1 MFFKFG
7 TMNFH
12 EYLTPIAEI
21 KKLLTTKELF
31 IFDLDGTLFN
41 TLGDLA
47 PAVNYALKQFGVRE
61 ISKENVRSCIGN
73 GSKNLIRRSVASGL
87 MFAAGK
93 TAGEPIAGKSSN
105 AGKNY
110 AASKD
115 RDANINCAEG
125 TKSRNPDCRKIEH
138 LDVRDN
144 EAVTA
149 VLENAGFDDAKIGEV
164 HKVYSAYYWEHSTE
178 NTEPYEGVIEI
189 IRRINAAGCDEI
201 ADAGCRAI
209 EDAKC
214 STSAETRCNGIA
226 DAGCDEIADAGCRA
240 IADAKCSTS
249 AETRC
254 GEIADAGCR
263 AIADAKCSTSAET
276 RCRAIADAG
285 CGTSAETRCGEIADA
300 GCRAIA
306 DAKCSTSAETRCN
319 GIADAGCGEIANA
332 RCAAKKIA
340 AMLTNKPV
348 NPAKKI
354 LEKFGLIGNS
364 ENCGTT
370 ADENRDATAANAAD
384 KSNSTGK
391 CRPAN
396 LISAYLCGDTTP
408 ERKPSPAGIF
418 ALLQQTGVAPEK
430 AVMIGDDMPDVL
442 AAKNAGIDCITLLE
456 GFGRPENLLPL
467 APKYTAGHIK
477 DFAELITPSK
487 DTFQQR

>member
-1 MFFKFG
+1 
-7 TMNFH
+7 MNFAA
-12 EYLTPIAEI
+12 ESTNSKIMPTMPIDGILTPIAEI
-21 KKLLTTKELF
+21 KKLLATKELF

-93 TAGEPIAGKSSN
+93 TAGEPLAGKSG
-105 AGKNY
+105 A
-110 AASKD
+110 
-115 RDANINCAEG
+115 
-125 TKSRNPDCRKIEH
+125 EH

-144 EAVTA
+144 EAVA
-149 VLENAGFDDAKIGEV
+149 GILESSGFDDAKIDKV
-164 HKVYSAYYWEHSTE
+164 HKVYSAYYWEHCTE

-189 IRRINAAGCDEI
+189 IRRINA
-201 ADAGCRAI
+201 
-209 EDAKC
+209 
-214 STSAETRCNGIA
+214 TGIA
-226 DAGCDEIADAGCRA
+226 DKRDA
-240 IADAKCSTS
+240 S
-249 AETRC
+249 
-254 GEIADAGCR
+254 
-263 AIADAKCSTSAET
+263 
-276 RCRAIADAG
+276 
-285 CGTSAETRCGEIADA
+285 
-300 GCRAIA
+300 
-306 DAKCSTSAETRCN
+306 
-319 GIADAGCGEIANA
+319 
-332 RCAAKKIA
+332 KKRA

-354 LEKFGLIGNS
+354 LEKFGLIG
-364 ENCGTT
+364 
-370 ADENRDATAANAAD
+370 DATAAD
-384 KSNSTGK
+384 
-391 CRPAN
+391 

-467 APKYTAGHIK
+467 EPKWTAGHIK
-477 DFAELITPSK
+477 DFAELI
-487 DTFQQR
+487 

>member
-1 MFFKFG
+1 
-7 TMNFH
+7 MNFH

-93 TAGEPIAGKSSN
+93 TAGEPITGKSSN

-115 RDANINCAEG
+115 HDANINCAEG

-164 HKVYSAYYWEHSTE
+164 HKVYSAYYWEHCTE

-201 ADAGCRAI
+201 AETRGSEIANAGCR
-209 EDAKC
+209 
-214 STSAETRCNGIA
+214 
-226 DAGCDEIADAGCRA
+226 
-240 IADAKCSTS
+240 
-249 AETRC
+249 
-254 GEIADAGCR
+254 
-263 AIADAKCSTSAET
+263 TSAET

-285 CGTSAETRCGEIADA
+285 CGEIADA
-300 GCRAIA
+300 G
-306 DAKCSTSAETRCN
+306 CSTSAETR
-319 GIADAGCGEIANA
+319 CGEIANA

-384 KSNSTGK
+384 KSCSTEE

-467 APKYTAGHIK
+467 EPKWTAGHIK
-477 DFAELITPSK
+477 DFAELVTLPK

>member
-1 MFFKFG
+1 
-7 TMNFH
+7 MNSH
-12 EYLTPIAEI
+12 EYLTPINGILTPIAEI
-21 KKLLTTKELF
+21 KKLLATKELF

-73 GSKNLIRRSVASGL
+73 GSKNLIRRSVASGH

-93 TAGEPIAGKSSN
+93 SAGEPIAGKSS
-105 AGKNY
+105 A
-110 AASKD
+110 
-115 RDANINCAEG
+115 
-125 TKSRNPDCRKIEH
+125 EH

-144 EAVTA
+144 EAVSA
-149 VLENAGFDDAKIGEV
+149 VLESAGFDDTKIDEV
-164 HKVYSAYYWEHSTE
+164 HKVYSAYYWDHCTE
-178 NTEPYEGVIEI
+178 NTEPYEGVVEI
-189 IRRINAAGCDEI
+189 IRRINA
-201 ADAGCRAI
+201 
-209 EDAKC
+209 
-214 STSAETRCNGIA
+214 TGIA
-226 DAGCDEIADAGCRA
+226 DERGAG
-240 IADAKCSTS
+240 
-249 AETRC
+249 
-254 GEIADAGCR
+254 
-263 AIADAKCSTSAET
+263 
-276 RCRAIADAG
+276 
-285 CGTSAETRCGEIADA
+285 
-300 GCRAIA
+300 
-306 DAKCSTSAETRCN
+306 
-319 GIADAGCGEIANA
+319 
-332 RCAAKKIA
+332 KKRA

-354 LEKFGLIGNS
+354 LTKFGLIGS
-364 ENCGTT
+364 AT
-370 ADENRDATAANAAD
+370 AAKGDAAENRDETLSKN
-384 KSNSTGK
+384 
-391 CRPAN
+391 RPAD

-467 APKYTAGHIK
+467 EPKWTAGHIK

>member
-1 MFFKFG
+1 
-7 TMNFH
+7 MNSH

-21 KKLLTTKELF
+21 KKLLATKELF

-93 TAGEPIAGKSSN
+93 SAGEPIASKSS
-105 AGKNY
+105 A
-110 AASKD
+110 
-115 RDANINCAEG
+115 
-125 TKSRNPDCRKIEH
+125 EH

-144 EAVTA
+144 EAVSA
-149 VLENAGFDDAKIGEV
+149 VLESSGFDDAIIDEV
-164 HKVYSAYYWEHSTE
+164 HKVYSVYYWEHCTE

-189 IRRINAAGCDEI
+189 IRRINATEI
-201 ADAGCRAI
+201 ADTG
-209 EDAKC
+209 C
-214 STSAETRCNGIA
+214 STIAE
-226 DAGCDEIADAGCRA
+226 
-240 IADAKCSTS
+240 
-249 AETRC
+249 
-254 GEIADAGCR
+254 
-263 AIADAKCSTSAET
+263 
-276 RCRAIADAG
+276 
-285 CGTSAETRCGEIADA
+285 
-300 GCRAIA
+300 
-306 DAKCSTSAETRCN
+306 
-319 GIADAGCGEIANA
+319 A

-354 LEKFGLIGNS
+354 LMKFGLIGNS
-364 ENCGTT
+364 KNCGAT
-370 ADENRDATAANAAD
+370 ADENRSETTSKN
-384 KSNSTGK
+384 
-391 CRPAN
+391 RPAD

-467 APKYTAGHIK
+467 EPKYTAGHIK
-477 DFAELITPSK
+477 DFAELVTLPK

>member
-1 MFFKFG
+1 
-7 TMNFH
+7 MNSH

-21 KKLLTTKELF
+21 KKLLATKELF

-93 TAGEPIAGKSSN
+93 TAGEPIAGKSS
-105 AGKNY
+105 
-110 AASKD
+110 
-115 RDANINCAEG
+115 AE
-125 TKSRNPDCRKIEH
+125 H
-138 LDVRDN
+138 MDVRDN
-144 EAVTA
+144 EAVA
-149 VLENAGFDDAKIGEV
+149 AILESAGFDDAKIDEV
-164 HKVYSAYYWEHSTE
+164 HKVYSAYYWEHCTE

-189 IRRINAAGCDEI
+189 IRRINA
-201 ADAGCRAI
+201 
-209 EDAKC
+209 
-214 STSAETRCNGIA
+214 TGIA
-226 DAGCDEIADAGCRA
+226 DKRDA
-240 IADAKCSTS
+240 S
-249 AETRC
+249 
-254 GEIADAGCR
+254 
-263 AIADAKCSTSAET
+263 
-276 RCRAIADAG
+276 
-285 CGTSAETRCGEIADA
+285 
-300 GCRAIA
+300 
-306 DAKCSTSAETRCN
+306 
-319 GIADAGCGEIANA
+319 
-332 RCAAKKIA
+332 KKRA

-354 LEKFGLIGNS
+354 LEKFGLIG
-364 ENCGTT
+364 
-370 ADENRDATAANAAD
+370 DATAAD
-384 KSNSTGK
+384 
-391 CRPAN
+391 

-467 APKYTAGHIK
+467 EPKWTAGHIK
-477 DFAELITPSK
+477 DFAELI
-487 DTFQQR
+487 

>member
-1 MFFKFG
+1 
-7 TMNFH
+7 MNSH

-21 KKLLTTKELF
+21 KKLLATKELF

-93 TAGEPIAGKSSN
+93 SAGEPIADK
-105 AGKNY
+105 
-110 AASKD
+110 
-115 RDANINCAEG
+115 NCA
-125 TKSRNPDCRKIEH
+125 EH

-144 EAVTA
+144 EAVAA
-149 VLENAGFDDAKIGEV
+149 VLESAGFDDAKIDKV
-164 HKVYSAYYWEHSTE
+164 HKVYSAYYWEHCTE

-189 IRRINAAGCDEI
+189 IRRINATEI
-201 ADAGCRAI
+201 ADTG
-209 EDAKC
+209 C
-214 STSAETRCNGIA
+214 STIAE
-226 DAGCDEIADAGCRA
+226 
-240 IADAKCSTS
+240 
-249 AETRC
+249 
-254 GEIADAGCR
+254 
-263 AIADAKCSTSAET
+263 
-276 RCRAIADAG
+276 
-285 CGTSAETRCGEIADA
+285 
-300 GCRAIA
+300 
-306 DAKCSTSAETRCN
+306 
-319 GIADAGCGEIANA
+319 A

-354 LEKFGLIGNS
+354 LEKFGLIGS
-364 ENCGTT
+364 
-370 ADENRDATAANAAD
+370 ATEGDTAD

-391 CRPAN
+391 CQPAD

-418 ALLQQTGVAPEK
+418 ALLRQTGVAPEK

-442 AAKNAGIDCITLLE
+442 AAKNAGIDCITLSE

-467 APKYTAGHIK
+467 EPKYTAGHIK
-477 DFAELITPSK
+477 DFAELVTLPK